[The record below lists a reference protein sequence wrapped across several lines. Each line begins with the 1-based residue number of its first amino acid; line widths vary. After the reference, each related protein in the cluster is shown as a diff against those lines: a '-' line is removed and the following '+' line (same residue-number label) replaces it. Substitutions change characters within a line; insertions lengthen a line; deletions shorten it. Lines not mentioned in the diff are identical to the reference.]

1 ERRAEL
7 LLCHL
12 LRAHL
17 RLVLREAAASVL
29 SRPRGSGPAALR
41 HHRQPAPHVLRIPAL
56 ATAPADLVRRAR
68 RCAHRGG
75 RVLVEP
81 AVGVFTE
88 GGEIGHG
95 TNASTTRRAAARHVA
110 AAQLAQSGMI
120 WRPRKTC
127 TPDSS
132 SATAPI
138 HGCTARAR
146 GSSSIQREIRAAVP

>member
-41 HHRQPAPHVLRIPAL
+41 HDRQPAPHVLRIPAL

-81 AVGVFTE
+81 AVGGVP
-88 GGEIGHG
+88 GGGGGGPGAAAH
-95 TNASTTRRAAARHVA
+95 ATRRGPG
-110 AAQLAQSGMI
+110 Q
-120 WRPRKTC
+120 T
-127 TPDSS
+127 
-132 SATAPI
+132 
-138 HGCTARAR
+138 RAR
-146 GSSSIQREIRAAVP
+146 GRRAPRAPARR